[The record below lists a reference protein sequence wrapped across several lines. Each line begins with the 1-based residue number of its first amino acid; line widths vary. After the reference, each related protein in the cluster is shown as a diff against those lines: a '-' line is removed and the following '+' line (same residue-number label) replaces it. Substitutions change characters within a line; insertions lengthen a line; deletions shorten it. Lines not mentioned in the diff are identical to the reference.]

1 MDAHETQLAR
11 PSLAQAKT
19 VSQDMEKLKQSGA
32 VSRNPLFKSMKQNAP
47 SCSDGEGQA
56 GTDRTERTANTLKT
70 MHKCPSAKEA
80 VNPANPCSNA
90 QDAVSVPGPVQ
101 EPILSVSTNPFKLAD
116 KAHTQRSSTNQSPI
130 TIPSP
135 LSEPSAFANLK
146 LRKRA
151 ASRSSTSS
159 SITCAFRRSESSDFR
174 SYAGSESPMS
184 ILETEEDDLGPGME
198 ADEGSTSPQESKYPL
213 RISTSAETQVFQ
225 QLACTSEEEILD
237 ASVDSCSEKEDPSA
251 SAGFDQTQSISSSPS
266 SPDKGTALAVL
277 QPILKAP
284 EVEDSSIILETNLPN
299 FTDENSNELS
309 FIVAANTDALN
320 MSNSIL
326 DSQVEEL
333 IDSSPHDFQPPP
345 SVLSC
350 DMMFDRT
357 EEIGFELDGSPAIAD
372 SSNLSI
378 LPVFDES
385 MIATAAEVSDQSL
398 ASKFSV
404 NDNGSEVIMPCL
416 DDDSLISETQAEGLA
431 EFLSGLRLVEGEDD
445 EVENADIEESQD
457 EAIPSSLLMQEAGL
471 MSSDCDAQSDDN
483 LTQDDVID
491 EGHSGLDL
499 PVGTKITMPSISLD
513 LSKELSELLPGINL
527 QDGKDWL
534 NFYSS
539 PTDPKTETDFFPD
552 KSFQD
557 FVSKCVDL
565 GANNAHEDAR
575 DLAGSEDF
583 FIKSPSTGNSQKL
596 YVGDLDMYQF
606 GPMDFEKTSSFPS
619 FSGDLEDDEILIQ
632 EDRVAPF
639 FIDEL
644 PSVEFDTSADLPTQV
659 GLDILPEELT
669 PKRNQDAI
677 TATVTAEEI
686 DVPKQSG
693 FKKLWRSDSSTSI
706 SSVFSGK
713 SISSLWSKTRKSKN
727 QIANQ
732 VDGAED
738 TKKRVRWGLARAGLL
753 QQTKVY
759 NPEFP
764 VTPDPVPVSRENG
777 ILFFRLDSVSQIIV
791 PDNQPVTIHLT
802 LTYNSTTTFPV
813 PPVTI
818 TNPEA
823 ADTPIDFECAF
834 NLPSSSSQAPQQ
846 LDMTLR
852 IAPILQ
858 TTLDPKNR
866 SQQPQIAHQSRSIA
880 LPQIF
885 RSKTVQAPAV
895 APKKN
900 NSLPLGG
907 ISTRGVLIPDIR
919 RMAED
924 SDGSCSEFSWNANF
938 GATHGVKAQ
947 FQVKAVGLVKAISEG
962 AKVNLP
968 ESYSEAAYGV
978 QLKRL
983 HETLHLQGFMSQT
996 GGGLKA
1002 WRRRYFELVGSNLYA
1017 YNIESKKLMMKLDLT
1032 LVTSIRACGVAA
1044 IVTPKSQRCVEAA
1057 SEESDPSRSCSMLD
1071 AGDSSAEISDKSGNV
1086 STSIFK
1092 TRRGEIPRKRS
1103 LTASSN
1109 VDDANA
1115 CHLANIFEIEMK
1127 DGECISLSTLGE
1139 AIETDAVPGISD
1151 GSSLP
1156 SSQSG
1161 KPAAS
1166 PWWKI
1171 ESNPDQISPQE
1182 GGSSTPEFCP
1192 ILQKNFL
1199 ECEFD
1204 EVFEDVGFNDATSG
1218 DVFSDAGEMLVDC
1231 TAPVTR
1237 EWLRALCNAATTIAD
1252 EAVPD
1257 WLADR

>member
-32 VSRNPLFKSMKQNAP
+32 VSRNPLFKSLKQNAP
-47 SCSDGEGQA
+47 SCSGGEAQA
-56 GTDRTERTANTLKT
+56 ATDRTKRTTNTLKT
-70 MHKCPSAKEA
+70 MHKCSSAKEV
-80 VNPANPCSNA
+80 VNPTSPCSNE
-90 QDAVSVPGPVQ
+90 QHPISVPGPIQ

-116 KAHTQRSSTNQSPI
+116 KAHAQRSSTNQSPI
-130 TIPSP
+130 SVPSP

-184 ILETEEDDLGPGME
+184 ILETEEGDLG
-198 ADEGSTSPQESKYPL
+198 ADQEVDEMTSPQEAKYPL

-225 QLACTSEEEILD
+225 QLACASEEEILGSKD
-237 ASVDSCSEKEDPSA
+237 ELDNSCLEKEDPSA
-251 SAGFDQTQSISSSPS
+251 SAGFDQTQSSSSSPS
-266 SPDKGTALAVL
+266 SPDEDTALPPVE
-277 QPILKAP
+277 PILKAP
-284 EVEDSSIILETNLPN
+284 DVEDSSIILETNLPK

-309 FIVAANTDALN
+309 FIVAANSDALN
-320 MSNSIL
+320 ISNSIL
-326 DSQVEEL
+326 NSQEDGF
-333 IDSSPHDFQPPP
+333 IDSSPLDFQPPP

-350 DMMFDRT
+350 DVIFDRT
-357 EEIGFELDGSPAIAD
+357 EELGFELDGSPAIAD

-385 MIATAAEVSDQSL
+385 MIATAAEISDQSI

-404 NDNGSEVIMPCL
+404 DENESDVIMPCT
-416 DDDSLISETQAEGLA
+416 DDQSLISETQAECLA
-431 EFLSGLRLVEGEDD
+431 DFLSGLRVVGGED
-445 EVENADIEESQD
+445 EEENADIKESQD
-457 EAIPSSLLMQEAGL
+457 EAMPASLPMQETDS
-471 MSSDCDAQSDDN
+471 MSSDYDAQSNDI
-483 LTQDDVID
+483 LRQDGDMD
-491 EGHSGLDL
+491 ESQSGLNL
-499 PVGTKITMPSISLD
+499 PVTTNINIPSISLD

-565 GANNAHEDAR
+565 GSNNAHMDAR

-583 FIKSPSTGNSQKL
+583 FIKSPSTGSSQKL
-596 YVGDLDMYQF
+596 FVGDLDMYQF
-606 GPMDFEKTSSFPS
+606 GPMEFEKTSSFPS
-619 FSGDLEDDEILIQ
+619 FSEDLGDDDILIQ
-632 EDRVAPF
+632 EDKAAPF

-644 PSVEFDTSADLPTQV
+644 PSVDFDSSADLPTQV

-669 PKRNQDAI
+669 PKRNQDAV
-677 TATVTAEEI
+677 TATFNAEEI
-686 DVPKQSG
+686 EAPKQSG
-693 FKKLWRSDSSTSI
+693 FKKLWRTDSSTSI

-713 SISSLWSKTRKSKN
+713 SISSLFSKTRKSKN
-727 QIANQ
+727 QVANQ
-732 VDGAED
+732 IEGAED
-738 TKKRVRWGLARAGLL
+738 NKKRVRWALARAGLL

-777 ILFFRLDSVSQIIV
+777 ILLFRLDSVSNIVV

-834 NLPSSSSQAPQQ
+834 NLPSSNSQAPQQ

-852 IAPILQ
+852 IAPILK

-885 RSKTVQAPAV
+885 RSKTVQAPTV

-919 RMAED
+919 RIAD
-924 SDGSCSEFSWNANF
+924 DADGSCSEFSWNANF
-938 GATHGVKAQ
+938 GATLGVKAQ
-947 FQVKAVGLVKAISEG
+947 FQVKAVGLVRAISDG

-983 HETLHLQGFMSQT
+983 HETLHLKGFMSQT

-1017 YNIESKKLMMKLDLT
+1017 YNIESKKLMMKLDLS

-1057 SEESDPSRSCSMLD
+1057 PEESDVCSKVD
-1071 AGDSSAEISDKSGNV
+1071 VGDSSAEISDKSANV
-1086 STSIFK
+1086 SNSILK
-1092 TRRGEIPRKRS
+1092 TRRGEMPRKRS

-1139 AIETDAVPGISD
+1139 AIESDAVPDTSD
-1151 GSSLP
+1151 GSALP
-1156 SSQSG
+1156 SSQNG
-1161 KPAAS
+1161 KPAS
-1166 PWWKI
+1166 PWWKL
-1171 ESNPDQISPQE
+1171 ESNSDQNFQQD
-1182 GGSSTPEFCP
+1182 GSSGPEFCP

-1199 ECEFD
+1199 DCEFD
-1204 EVFEDVGFNDATSG
+1204 EVFEDVGFNDARSG

-1252 EAVPD
+1252 EPVPD
-1257 WLADR
+1257 WLSDR